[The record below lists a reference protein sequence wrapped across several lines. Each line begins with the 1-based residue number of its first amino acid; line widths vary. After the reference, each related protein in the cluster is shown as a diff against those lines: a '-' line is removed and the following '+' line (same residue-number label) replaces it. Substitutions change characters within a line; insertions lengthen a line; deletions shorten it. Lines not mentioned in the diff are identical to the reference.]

1 MLLVGDRI
9 QNEDALGNHKSFN
22 IDDFI
27 WQHGVTPPLHHVRK
41 RRFRKRVNKRTIES
55 VEQEVER
62 LLAHGATQVADHRG
76 QYGPGTGWVIL
87 ADPEGNEFCVLRTE
101 AEAAANPNQHPD

>member
-1 MLLVGDRI
+1 MLLVEDKI
-9 QNEDALGNHKSFN
+9 PSEDALGSNNKAFN

-27 WQHGVTPPLHHVRK
+27 WPHGISPPLHHVRK

-62 LLAHGATQVADHRG
+62 LLEEDAGADEVK
-76 QYGPGTGWVIL
+76 YGS
-87 ADPEGNEFCVLRTE
+87 CS
-101 AEAAANPNQHPD
+101 